1 VSKRDSEDNTG
12 KSNSNTMWGGRFAQG
27 PSAIMREIN
36 ASIPFDKVLWRQDIA
51 ASKAHVAM
59 LGAQGIVSAAD
70 MNLISGGLDRVS
82 AEYEADGV
90 PENWDLEDIHMTN
103 ESRLAE
109 LIGAAAGRLHTGR
122 SRNDQ
127 VATDFRLWVRDA
139 IDEVNAGLA
148 ALQRALVARAGAHA
162 DSIMPG
168 FTHLQIAQPVTL
180 GHHLMAYYEMIA
192 RDRSRF
198 ADARKRLNL
207 CPLGA
212 AALAGTGFP
221 IDRDA
226 TAAALGFGGP
236 TANSLDSVS
245 DRDFALDFLMS
256 AAQCSLHLSRL
267 AEEFIIWA
275 SQPFGFVRL
284 PDALSTGSSI
294 MPQKKNPDAAELV
307 RGHAGRIIGCA
318 TALMVTMKGLPL
330 AYSKDMQDDKPPVFE
345 AASLLGLSIAA
356 MTGMVADSNF
366 RTERMRQAAELG
378 YATATDLADW
388 LVREA
393 DIPFREAHHI
403 TGAAV
408 KLAESKGTAL
418 DALSLDEL
426 KAIDPRIDARVYSAL
441 SVEASVSARSSHG
454 GTAPAQVALRVA
466 EARIALG
473 MDEPTLQEQG

>member
-1 VSKRDSEDNTG
+1 MSERENSKSV
-12 KSNSNTMWGGRFAQG
+12 SNTMWGGRFSDG

-36 ASIPFDKVLWRQDIA
+36 ASIPFDKALWRQDIA

-59 LGAQGIVSAAD
+59 LGVQGIVSAEDARA
-70 MNLISGGLDRVS
+70 ISTGLDQVA
-82 AEYEADGV
+82 AEYEANGV
-90 PENWDLEDIHMTN
+90 PENWDLEDIHMTT

-109 LIGAAAGRLHTGR
+109 LIGPVAGRLHTAR

-139 IDEVNAGLA
+139 CDQVDAGLA
-148 ALQRALVARAGAHA
+148 MLQKALVTRAGEHV

-168 FTHLQIAQPVTL
+168 FTHLQTAQPVTL
-180 GHHLMAYYEMIA
+180 GHHLMAYYEMAA

-198 ADARKRLNL
+198 AAARARMNL

-221 IDRDA
+221 IDRDM
-226 TAAALGFGGP
+226 TAKALGFDGP

-245 DRDFALDFLMS
+245 DRDFALDYLMA

-275 SQPFGFVRL
+275 SQPFGFVAL
-284 PDALSTGSSI
+284 PDSLSTGSSI

-307 RGHAGRIIGCA
+307 RGHSGRIAGCL
-318 TALMVTMKGLPL
+318 TALMMTMKGLPL

-345 AASLLGLSIAA
+345 AAGLLALSIAA
-356 MTGMVADSNF
+356 MTGMVAETTF
-366 RTERMRQAAELG
+366 RTERMRAAAELG

-393 DIPFREAHHI
+393 NIPFREAHHI
-403 TGAAV
+403 TGSAV
-408 KLAESKGTAL
+408 KLAESRGVAL
-418 DALSLDEL
+418 DQLPLADLQ
-426 KAIDPRIDARVYSAL
+426 AIDQRIDDRVFAAL
-441 SVEASVSARSSHG
+441 SVETSVAARASHG
-454 GTAPAQVALRVA
+454 GTAPSEVLKRVA
-466 EARIALG
+466 QARAALG
-473 MDEPTLQEQG
+473 ME